1 MTYSIQQFAKL
12 SGVTPRTLRY
22 YHELG
27 LVVPQVSANGY
38 RAYTSA
44 DADRLQKVLMFS
56 ELGFALKDIGELL
69 DAPAAVQLDALN
81 AQQSVLAEKLNRLAQ
96 SQLRL
101 ELTRQNLQGD
111 MQMSDTEKFSAFKQA
126 KLAENNALYGQ
137 EVVEKYGVEEKQ
149 EADQHFAGLTEAQYT
164 KMQTLEAQLK
174 AGLLAYLSAPQLP
187 SAVAQQVF
195 EAHRDW
201 LQTATPQYSSA
212 MHHGIVQM
220 YLADS
225 RFADYYTKLV
235 GDEHATSA
243 LVEIVDYYLT
253 E

>member
-1 MTYSIQQFAKL
+1 MTYSIQQFAQL
-12 SGVTPRTLRY
+12 AGVTPRTLRY

-27 LVVPQVSANGY
+27 LVVPQVATNGY

-44 DADRLQKVLMFS
+44 DADRLQKVLLFS
-56 ELGFALKDIGELL
+56 ELGFALKEIKALL
-69 DAPAAVQLDALN
+69 DAPASMQLDALN
-81 AQQSVLAEKLNRLAQ
+81 TQQSVLAEKLNRLAQ

-111 MQMSDTEKFSAFKQA
+111 IKMSDSEKFAAFKQA
-126 KLAENNALYGQ
+126 KLAENDTQFGQ
-137 EVVEKYGVEEKQ
+137 ELVEKYGAEQKQ
-149 EADQHFAGLTEAQYT
+149 EADQHFSGLTEAQYT

-174 AGLLAYLSAPQLP
+174 AGLLTYLADVQLP
-187 SAVAQQVF
+187 SVVAQQVF

-201 LQTATPQYSSA
+201 LKTATPQYTPA
-212 MHHGIVQM
+212 MHHGIVQL
-220 YLADS
+220 YLADA

-235 GDEHATSA
+235 GDDRATKA
-243 LVEIVDYYLT
+243 LVEIVDYYLA

>member
-1 MTYSIQQFAKL
+1 MTYSIQQFANL

-22 YHELG
+22 YHQLG

-56 ELGFALKDIGELL
+56 ELGFALKEIGALL
-69 DAPAAVQLDALN
+69 EASPDVQLEALN
-81 AQQSVLAEKLNRLAQ
+81 AQQAVLAEKLNRLAQ

-111 MQMSDTEKFSAFKQA
+111 MKMSDAQKFAAFKQA
-126 KLAENNALYGQ
+126 KLAENDEKFGQ
-137 EVVEKYGVEEKQ
+137 EVLSKYGAEQKQ
-149 EADQHFAGLTEAQYT
+149 VADQYFSGLTEAQYT
-164 KMQTLEAQLK
+164 KMQTREAELK
-174 AGLLAYLSAPQLP
+174 AGLLTYLADPQCP
-187 SAVAQQVF
+187 SVVAQQVF

-201 LQTATPQYSSA
+201 LKTATPQYSPA
-212 MHHGIVQM
+212 MHRGIVQM

-235 GDEHATSA
+235 GDERATAA
-243 LVEIVDYYLT
+243 LVEIVDHYLA